1 MRGFP
6 AQADRYGF
14 VEASNGIDDM
24 GIKFD
29 TFIFGVTQFPIRSE
43 VGKVLLLER
52 FFGFGGVRLNGEARM
67 TGDEAEHSDG
77 NVFGFGGS
85 EHFLNHIGVG
95 GLPIRMQ
102 YAGIDTETDAIAML
116 LAEPGGID
124 SLVEVGGIQ
133 FVLPD
138 CFAAVDAP
146 GNDCLVI
153 GFDGK
158 QIADISAFGKQHKE
172 GVGQAGEEIHKRRR
186 EVCNVVES
194 EGIEHFAHIEAD
206 FVQPAISEAS
216 DLPEHCVVIDV
227 DFYEG
232 MVFAIDEREIAVCAA
247 IRTAVGDGDEFVIR
261 AAADMR
267 AEVAVEAI
275 DERGCLA
282 NHQCSLAF
290 NDCLAGSN
298 GAREVSL
305 TAYDFD
311 LCGAKELNDSLCL
324 GVIGDFFP
332 K

>member
-1 MRGFP
+1 
-6 AQADRYGF
+6 
-14 VEASNGIDDM
+14 M

-43 VGKVLLLER
+43 VGQVLLWER
-52 FFGFGGVRLNGEARM
+52 FFGFDGICLRGKAGM
-67 TGDEAEHSDG
+67 TGDETEHTDG
-77 NVFGFGGS
+77 DVLRLGDCA
-85 EHFLNHIGVG
+85 HFLNHIGVG

-102 YAGIDTETDAIAML
+102 DAGVDTETDAIAML
-116 LAEPGGID
+116 LAEPGSVD
-124 SLVEVGGIQ
+124 SFVEVSGIK

-146 GNDCLVI
+146 GDDCLVI

-158 QIADISAFGKQHKE
+158 QIADICAFGEQHKK
-172 GVGQAGEEIHKRRR
+172 GVGQAGEEIHKYRR
-186 EVCNVVES
+186 EVCNVVE
-194 EGIEHFAHIEAD
+194 GDRIEHFAHIEAD
-206 FVQPAISEAS
+206 FVQPAIGEAG

-232 MVFAIDEREIAVCAA
+232 MIFAIDEREIAVCAA
-247 IRTAVGDGDEFVIR
+247 IRTAVGDGNEFVIR
-261 AAADMR
+261 TAADMR
-267 AEVAVEAI
+267 AEVAVETI

-282 NHQCSLAF
+282 NHQGSFAF

-298 GAREVSL
+298 GVKEVSL

-311 LCGAKELNDSLCL
+311 LCGGKELNDSLCL